1 MKKHMKAIIIVAAA
15 CLLIVIGAFFY
26 CYIPGAWIGGIAGI
40 STESQVVIQRDTATK
55 DSSGNFK
62 HTYTDYTLTAEQ
74 IEMLKEFIRGSSFTR
89 SLRGTLYHNTTNME
103 SYNTY
108 DIIIR
113 DDKFIAVHDGIR
125 ISISW
130 GYFSGLKQS
139 GNGWIKINNTNWEDS
154 ILQILAHSS

>member
-1 MKKHMKAIIIVAAA
+1 MKKQHMKAILIVAA

-26 CYIPGAWIGGIAGI
+26 FYIPGAWIGGIAEI
-40 STESQVVIQRDTATK
+40 AAESQVVIQQDAAAK
-55 DSSGNFK
+55 DSDGNFE
-62 HTYTDYTLTAEQ
+62 HTYTDYTLTRDQ

-89 SLRGTLYHNTTNME
+89 LLKRTIYHNTTNME

-113 DDKFIAVHDGIR
+113 DDNFIAVHNGIR
-125 ISISW
+125 IGISW
-130 GYFSGLKQS
+130 GYFSGLKRS

-154 ILQILAHSS
+154 ILQILAYSS